1 MRDEEAD
8 DTGVGEGTDATASQ
22 SRREML
28 STAGMAA
35 LGGATVAMSA
45 SKVPGM
51 LAEPPVERDEIGRY
65 SHRSARPGPCE
76 IRWCASVN
84 RDAIALTFDDGPDP
98 DITPGVLRSLDRH
111 GATATFFVVGQLAES
126 NPGLLE
132 QIVEAGHE
140 IGNHSWSHLEAVG
153 LDQDATDREVGDAQ
167 ELLESMTGIAPRW
180 YRPPRGQVTGAVMSS
195 AARNALDVA
204 MWTQRFGVQD
214 PAETPELGP
223 LVGGMQAG
231 DFVLVHDGVVESLL
245 DPISKGAFQKRRR
258 RMADAAAL
266 DELLDRL
273 GGEGWQFDTVSAL
286 VDSEAPGS

>member
-1 MRDEEAD
+1 MFDEEAD
-8 DTGVGEGTDATASQ
+8 DTGDGEGTDPAATR

-28 STAGMAA
+28 GTAGIAA

-51 LAEPPVERDEIGRY
+51 LARPPVERDEIGRY
-65 SHRSARPGPCE
+65 SHRSVRPGPCE

-84 RDAIALTFDDGPDP
+84 RDAVALTFDDGPDP
-98 DITPGVLRSLDRH
+98 DITPRVLRSLARH
-111 GATATFFVVGQLAES
+111 RITATFFVVAALAEAHRS
-126 NPGLLE
+126 LLE

-140 IGNHSWSHLEAVG
+140 IGNHSWSHLEVVD
-153 LDQDATDREVGDAQ
+153 LDQDATDREIGDAQ
-167 ELLESMTGIAPRW
+167 ESLESMTGIAPRW

-195 AARNALDVA
+195 AARNGLDVA
-204 MWTQRFGVQD
+204 MWTQRFGVED
-214 PAETPELGP
+214 PADPPELGP
-223 LVGGMQAG
+223 LLGGMRAG

-266 DELLDRL
+266 DELLERL
-273 GGEGWQFDTVSAL
+273 TGEGWQFDTVSAL
-286 VDSEAPGS
+286 VDFESGA